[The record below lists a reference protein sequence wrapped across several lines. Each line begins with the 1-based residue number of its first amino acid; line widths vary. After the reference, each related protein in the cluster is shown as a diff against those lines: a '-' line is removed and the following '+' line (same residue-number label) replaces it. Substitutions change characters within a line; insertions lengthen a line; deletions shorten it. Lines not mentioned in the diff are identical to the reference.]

1 VIAGNTAVAGSVTI
15 GKMCMI
21 GGSSSIAGHLNI
33 ADRTT
38 ISGGTTIIRSIDE
51 SGQHFTSIFPMLP
64 HADWEKNAAIL
75 RGLDKMRQKIKD
87 LEKQLQSITAY
98 KK

>member
-1 VIAGNTAVAGSVTI
+1 
-15 GKMCMI
+15 
-21 GGSSSIAGHLNI
+21 
-33 ADRTT
+33 
-38 ISGGTTIIRSIDE
+38 
-51 SGQHFTSIFPMLP
+51 MLP

-87 LEKQLQSITAY
+87 LEKQLKSITAD

>member
-1 VIAGNTAVAGSVTI
+1 
-15 GKMCMI
+15 MI

-33 ADRTT
+33 ADRST
-38 ISGGTTIIRSIDE
+38 ISGGTTIIRSID
-51 SGQHFTSIFPMLP
+51 SPGQHFTSIFPMLP

-87 LEKQLQSITAY
+87 LEKQIQSITTE